1 MAIGWI
7 KLHRNIQESKLWTDE
22 EPFDRRS
29 AWVDLLLMANH
40 EDKKVIIKGQIVTV
54 KRGQRVTSLYK
65 LATRWRW
72 SRDRVRRYLTLLES
86 DNMITRESDSNKTTI
101 TIVNYGLFQ
110 DTRTT
115 DKTTDNTS
123 DNTSDNTTD
132 NTTDKAS
139 DNTTDNTQTRMIKND
154 KRMIKNEKNEKNE
167 KKKEQRAPRQTY
179 GEYCHVRLTEEEF
192 NRLCNDYGET
202 DTLKAIKILDEY
214 CQESGKTYKD
224 YNLTLRRWP
233 ISEAQKGKTTPKSAG
248 AKDLDTLFAEWDQ
261 KYGGNNN
268 DKGNI

>member
-1 MAIGWI
+1 MAEGWI
-7 KLHRNIQESKLWTDE
+7 KLHRQIQSCEFLWDSKD

-29 AWVDLLLMANH
+29 AWIDLLLMANH
-40 EDKKVIIKGQIVTV
+40 KDARLMFNGKAITVKKGQRITSMRDLAIRWHWSRNKV
-54 KRGQRVTSLYK
+54 KRYLDL
-65 LATRWRW
+65 LA
-72 SRDRVRRYLTLLES
+72 DEGMIVKES
-86 DNMITRESDSNKTTI
+86 DNRRTLL
-101 TIVNYGLFQ
+101 TIVKYDFYQGER
-110 DTRTT
+110 DTNEPPTEPQTSHQKAT
-115 DKTTDNTS
+115 DEATDEPQKGHRRSTN
-123 DNTSDNTTD
+123 
-132 NTTDKAS
+132 
-139 DNTTDNTQTRMIKND
+139 
-154 KRMIKNEKNEKNE
+154 KNEKNEKNEENDKNDKNE

-179 GEYCHVRLTEEEF
+179 GEYSHVRLTEEEF

-261 KYGGNNN
+261 KYGGINN